1 MSLSFSDLKS
11 RLNDLLASRKE
22 YLVIKTNTINN
33 LSNNNSKNV
42 KNAIEKTTDDLKEI
56 DQQIEALSTII
67 STSVNIAMSIISPI
81 QEKEQVITNISNTI
95 DILETEN
102 VIKDLINKLEQENL
116 IEKKIK
122 IILEANNYIKT
133 NPSIF
138 ESYRD
143 KFMQKSLDVLS
154 YLNTTYLSMQDKI
167 SFEHEKEAV
176 EFINEMDKTSILIF
190 KLSNNTEQLITF
202 FDFLSNYIRNI
213 VCSEKKLNELKE
225 KINQILSNQATVRKE
240 DVIDIMKKIKV
251 IIQKIFIK
259 ISQNIQ
265 ERQNTYLTIDNS
277 TGNEDEIKPIFYY
290 LICKLIKG
298 NENILKELLSLII
311 QMCSITQ
318 NNPDYIDLICADCS
332 FVLSA
337 CAKFKFYITVLGSKV
352 KQYYKVS
359 EEKEANNNDIDSFF
373 RTFDLVLYDIGEKY
387 CNNEINFMREKIILL
402 FEEESKNYN
411 QLLESHLNSSYDE
424 LSGSILTCI
433 EDAFFILKMSGERAI
448 ATLNLQIA
456 LAIINHI
463 KNIINEDLY
472 SLLDTKISAILIKTE
487 VGKNIKYSKIKYKC
501 NQEPSLDSKNNFG
514 NLFLISCFN
523 SIDQTRED
531 IPMLLNEL
539 NNLVNNEIVKS
550 KIFDTTQIQ
559 LSNSNKEE
567 GKNAEDK
574 SKEEPP
580 YFKSN
585 EIEMIKISFNDQ
597 SIILKKYDDF
607 MLKKLKLSFEYLYI
621 RINSS
626 VDMLNSINYL
636 IDQSNLAAAEMSV
649 SFSGLF
655 IEETEK
661 ILHQWKMQLSEGA
674 YNKFL
679 EYYADYASSY
689 IEKVLK
695 RKQYS
700 SYGVILLQK
709 DINKIANYF
718 QGDLL
723 IGIRDKFNRLFYI
736 VKILNFESNEEL
748 KEHLRKY
755 DDIKLKNEEIEVIR
769 ALKKY

>member
-1 MSLSFSDLKS
+1 MSLSLSDLKS
-11 RLNDLLASRKE
+11 RLNDLMISRKE

-42 KNAIEKTTDDLKEI
+42 KNSIEKTSDDLKEI

-67 STSVNIAMSIISPI
+67 STSVNIAMSIISPV
-81 QEKEQVITNISNTI
+81 QEKEQIITNVSNTI
-95 DILETEN
+95 NILETEN
-102 VIKDLINKLEQENL
+102 VIKDLINKLEQENK
-116 IEKKIK
+116 IDQKIK

-138 ESYRD
+138 ESYRE

-154 YLNTTYLSMQDKI
+154 YLKTTYLSMKDKI
-167 SFEHEKEAV
+167 SFDHEKEAI

-190 KLSNNTEQLITF
+190 KLSNNMDQLISF

-213 VCSEKKLNELKE
+213 VCSDKKLNELKE
-225 KINQILSNQATVRKE
+225 KINNILSNQTTTKKE
-240 DVIDIMKKIKV
+240 DVINIMKKIKV
-251 IIQKIFIK
+251 LIQKIFIK

-265 ERQNTYLTIDNS
+265 ERQNTYLTIENN
-277 TGNEDEIKPIFYY
+277 TGNEGEIKPIIFYY

-337 CAKFKFYITVLGSKV
+337 CEKFKFYITVLGSKV
-352 KQYYKVS
+352 KQYYKVL
-359 EEKEANNNDIDSFF
+359 EEKETNNNDIESFF

-411 QLLESHLNSSYDE
+411 QLLQSHLNSSYDE

-487 VGKNIKYSKIKYKC
+487 IGKNIRYSKIKYKC
-501 NQEPSLDSKNNFG
+501 NQEPCLDSKNNFG

-523 SIDQTRED
+523 SIDQCRED
-531 IPMLLNEL
+531 IPILLNEL

-559 LSNSNKEE
+559 LNNLNKEE
-567 GKNAEDK
+567 DK
-574 SKEEPP
+574 TRDEIS

-607 MLKKLKLSFEYLYI
+607 MLKKLKLSFEYLYT

-636 IDQSNLAAAEMSV
+636 IDQSNLVTAEMSV

-661 ILHQWKMQLSEGA
+661 ILHQWKTQLSEGA

-709 DINKIANYF
+709 DINKIVNYF

-755 DDIKLKNEEIEVIR
+755 DDIKLKNEEIEIIR
-769 ALKKY
+769 TLKKY

>member
-67 STSVNIAMSIISPI
+67 STSVNIAMSIISPV

-265 ERQNTYLTIDNS
+265 ERQNTYLTIENS

-318 NNPDYIDLICADCS
+318 NNPDYIDLI
-332 FVLSA
+332 
-337 CAKFKFYITVLGSKV
+337 
-352 KQYYKVS
+352 
-359 EEKEANNNDIDSFF
+359 
-373 RTFDLVLYDIGEKY
+373 
-387 CNNEINFMREKIILL
+387 
-402 FEEESKNYN
+402 
-411 QLLESHLNSSYDE
+411 
-424 LSGSILTCI
+424 
-433 EDAFFILKMSGERAI
+433 
-448 ATLNLQIA
+448 
-456 LAIINHI
+456 
-463 KNIINEDLY
+463 
-472 SLLDTKISAILIKTE
+472 
-487 VGKNIKYSKIKYKC
+487 
-501 NQEPSLDSKNNFG
+501 
-514 NLFLISCFN
+514 
-523 SIDQTRED
+523 
-531 IPMLLNEL
+531 
-539 NNLVNNEIVKS
+539 
-550 KIFDTTQIQ
+550 
-559 LSNSNKEE
+559 
-567 GKNAEDK
+567 
-574 SKEEPP
+574 
-580 YFKSN
+580 
-585 EIEMIKISFNDQ
+585 
-597 SIILKKYDDF
+597 
-607 MLKKLKLSFEYLYI
+607 
-621 RINSS
+621 
-626 VDMLNSINYL
+626 
-636 IDQSNLAAAEMSV
+636 
-649 SFSGLF
+649 
-655 IEETEK
+655 
-661 ILHQWKMQLSEGA
+661 
-674 YNKFL
+674 
-679 EYYADYASSY
+679 
-689 IEKVLK
+689 
-695 RKQYS
+695 
-700 SYGVILLQK
+700 
-709 DINKIANYF
+709 
-718 QGDLL
+718 
-723 IGIRDKFNRLFYI
+723 
-736 VKILNFESNEEL
+736 
-748 KEHLRKY
+748 
-755 DDIKLKNEEIEVIR
+755 
-769 ALKKY
+769 